1 LSFHLF
7 FFLILIFILFMGLY
21 LFWILFIIFFFL
33 ITSLIILFYFYIKY
47 NSNSFKFY
55 FFFIIKLG
63 RRVKWNILYKLQNR
77 IFLNY
82 EKKRKSG
89 SQLAWKS
96 WLMDWMLDHVNLSE
110 LNCMVTYWRLS
121 LAKTKH
127 LPTWRLA
134 FQALHASQSTKLHQI
149 RGSVIMIV
157 I

>member
-1 LSFHLF
+1 
-7 FFLILIFILFMGLY
+7 MGLY

-55 FFFIIKLG
+55 FFFFIIKLG

-82 EKKRKSG
+82 EKKKSG

-110 LNCMVTYWRLS
+110 LNCMVKYWRLS

-127 LPTWRLA
+127 LPAWRLA
-134 FQALHASQSTKLHQI
+134 FQALQTSQSTKLNHI
-149 RGSVIMIV
+149 RGRMIIVVI
-157 I
+157 